1 MPDNAGQPSKLL
13 KFDPDTNFQVEEDLA
28 VCLDQARAINDDLV
42 NLNRAGQDLL
52 SDIGGV
58 GLSKAASAQL
68 ENFIQ
73 TLDGFLG
80 TLHTYNHR
88 MVRYSLTTGYT
99 LANQRRQAPAFNKR
113 NSVNPDGRQ

>member
-1 MPDNAGQPSKLL
+1 MLNNAGQPSKLMR
-13 KFDPDTNFQVEEDLA
+13 FDPDTNFQVEEDLA
-28 VCLDQARAINDDLV
+28 VCLNQARAINDDLA

-73 TLDGFLG
+73 TLDGFVG
-80 TLHTYNHR
+80 TLHNYNQR

-99 LANQRRQAPAFNKR
+99 LENRRRQPPAAR
-113 NSVNPDGRQ
+113 NINAIRPDGRQ